1 MDRAGSIG
9 KLIQRVPGYRGYRQ
23 KEDRRDA
30 DRAVR
35 DKIVFELDQRASR
48 IESIASGLAAKRD
61 LANVGTVNALVRD
74 IRALSARIRTATY
87 GYGGLFSDRDVNEH
101 ALAQI
106 QDFDEVLLEGATAYD
121 VPISALERA
130 TPDTIGTMSDAVA
143 AVTRH
148 LSEQFAARS
157 NVVETAQPSP
167 IQPTPPP
174 ISSALDTQ
182 EVPASPPVF
191 ELHDRDAIAILGDNF
206 IVDARIEIT
215 GAETFRLF
223 RFEGEPKRWL
233 SVPKDAAATILLFEE
248 RPVPAEGDT
257 AYVAGERATGTGS
270 VIGAGGEQRGVPVT
284 YTKMTV
290 SADSSKQ
297 ALLLDWGSEKQFFV
311 GSPVHP
317 DDIELFGSTLR

>member
-9 KLIQRVPGYRGYRQ
+9 NLLQRVPGYRGYRQ

-48 IESIASGLAAKRD
+48 VDSVAAGLAAKRD
-61 LANVGTVNALVRD
+61 LANVGTVNALARD
-74 IRALSARIRTATY
+74 IRALSTRIRTASY
-87 GYGGLFSDRDVNEH
+87 GYGGLFSERDVNEH

-106 QDFDEVLLEGATAYD
+106 QEFDEVLLEGSEAYD
-121 VPISALERA
+121 GPITALERA
-130 TPDTIGTMSDAVA
+130 TPDTVGAMSEAVA

-157 NVVETAQPSP
+157 GVVETAQPSSVP
-167 IQPTPPP
+167 PSPPPVSSALDKQEAPTPPP
-174 ISSALDTQ
+174 AFD
-182 EVPASPPVF
+182 
-191 ELHDRDAIAILGDNF
+191 LHDRDAIAILGDNF

-215 GAETFRLF
+215 GAESFRLF
-223 RFEGEPKRWL
+223 RFEGEPRRWL
-233 SVPKDAAATILLFEE
+233 LAPKDTAATIVLFDEQ
-248 RPVPAEGDT
+248 PVPAEGDT
-257 AYVAGERATGTGS
+257 AYVAGEKGSGTGS
-270 VIGAGGEQRGVPVT
+270 VIGSGGEQRGVPVT
-284 YTKMTV
+284 YTRMTV
-290 SADSSKQ
+290 SADSGKQ

>member
-9 KLIQRVPGYRGYRQ
+9 NLIQRVPGYRGYRQ

-48 IESIASGLAAKRD
+48 VESVASGLAAKRD
-61 LANVGTVNALVRD
+61 LGNVGVVNALARD
-74 IRALSARIRTATY
+74 IRALSTRIRTATY
-87 GYGGLFSDRDVNEH
+87 GYGGLFSDRDINEH
-101 ALAQI
+101 ALTQI
-106 QDFDEVLLEGATAYD
+106 QDFDEVLLEGAAAYD
-121 VPISALERA
+121 GPITALERA
-130 TPDTIGTMSDAVA
+130 TPDTIASMSEAVA

-157 NVVETAQPSP
+157 NVVETAQPSAVP
-167 IQPTPPP
+167 PTPPP
-174 ISSALDTQ
+174 ISSALDKQ
-182 EVPASPPVF
+182 EAPTPPVVF
-191 ELHDRDAIAILGDNF
+191 DLHDRDAIAILGDNF
-206 IVDARIEIT
+206 VVDARIEVT

-233 SVPKDAAATILLFEE
+233 FTPKDATATILLFDEQ
-248 RPVPAEGDT
+248 PVPVEGDT
-257 AYVAGERATGTGS
+257 TYVAGERATGTGS
-270 VIGAGGEQRGVPVT
+270 IIGAGGEQRGVPVT
-284 YTKMTV
+284 YTRMTV
-290 SADSSKQ
+290 SQDSAKQ